1 MNDTRLV
8 ERSRRD
14 GDYYLFDAVL
24 RPNTSLGRR
33 GFVILMSAIGVTSFG
48 VGLAFTLMG
57 AWPIM
62 GFFGLDVAFLYLLF
76 RWNYRWARMH
86 EIVQLSERALTVER
100 VVPSGASTRWR
111 FQPSW
116 LRVECRTLS
125 AHRTELVLSSHG
137 RSLTIGAFLTPGE
150 RQELARALND
160 ALVRLRGSGRL
171 SHAG

>member
-1 MNDTRLV
+1 MNDTRPI

-14 GDYYLFDAVL
+14 GDRYLFDAIL
-24 RPNTSLGRR
+24 RPNTSLDRR
-33 GFVILMSAIGVTSFG
+33 GFVILMSVIGVISFG
-48 VGLAFTLMG
+48 VGLTFTLMG

-62 GFFGLDVAFLYLLF
+62 GFFGLDVALIYLLF
-76 RWNYRWARMH
+76 RLNYRWARTH

-125 AHRTELVLSSHG
+125 PHRTELVLTSHG

-150 RQELARALND
+150 REDLARALND
-160 ALVRLRGSGRL
+160 ALARLRGSGHL